1 MRAKRPT
8 RVRKGFGAAF
18 QQLFNAEQ
26 LDELVEGKKRLS
38 LAEQNRKTDGFFNG
52 EIREKS
58 VGLNDKTDAA

>member
-1 MRAKRPT
+1 MR
-8 RVRKGFGAAF
+8 AAF
-18 QQLFNAEQ
+18 QQLFNAE
-26 LDELVEGKKRLS
+26 ELVEGKKRLS